1 MKTGLKIILGLIISI
16 GLIVYLLIRID
27 IHSVK
32 QSLISFNYLTMILL
46 LIVFVAGMLSRSFR
60 WQNLINSKEHLPL
73 FFLFKALSI
82 GYMINNILP
91 AKVGEL
97 ARMEYIKRKKGIS
110 RSFLLGTIFMER
122 FIDLF
127 LVLIIFGIS
136 LAFSQAG
143 KTVFISNKWT
153 FFIIL
158 LLVGIVV
165 LFLSRPD
172 HFFRLLAFFP
182 NKTKSHIEKVLLSF
196 TESVH
201 FISNRNLLIR
211 VSFYSMIIWM
221 LTLFSSYL
229 ILRGLNVNLAFY
241 GYFFVVAVGVLG
253 LVIPSTSGGIGVFH
267 AIATAALV
275 LLGVTPEKALAY
287 AIIAHAFDFIPN
299 VIIGLAIFIYEGL
312 TFKNFSVSRVSK

>member
-1 MKTGLKIILGLIISI
+1 MLGLIISI
-16 GLIVYLLIRID
+16 GLIVYLLIKID

-32 QSLISFNYLTMILL
+32 QSLLSFNYLTIILL
-46 LIVFVAGMLSRSFR
+46 LIVFLVGMLSRSFR
-60 WQNLINSKEHLPL
+60 WQNLIRSKEHLPL
-73 FFLFKALSI
+73 FFVFKALSI

-122 FIDLF
+122 LIDLI
-127 LVLIIFGIS
+127 LVLFIFAIS

-143 KTVFISNKWT
+143 RAVFISNKWT
-153 FFIIL
+153 FIIFL
-158 LLVGIVV
+158 LMVIIAVY
-165 LFLSRPD
+165 FLSRPVN
-172 HFFRLLAFFP
+172 FFRLLAFFP
-182 NKTKSHIEKVLLSF
+182 NKAKSYIEKVLLSF
-196 TESVH
+196 TESIH
-201 FISNRNLLIR
+201 FISKRNLFIW

-221 LTLFSSYL
+221 LTLFSSFL
-229 ILRGLNVNLAFY
+229 ILRGLNVYLPFY

-267 AIATAALV
+267 AMATAALV
-275 LLGVTPEKALAY
+275 LLGVTPEKALTY

-299 VIIGLAIFIYEGL
+299 VFIGLAIFVYEGL
-312 TFKNFSVSRVSK
+312 TIKNLSVARNPK

>member
-1 MKTGLKIILGLIISI
+1 LKKRLKILLGLIISI
-16 GLIVYLLIRID
+16 GLIIYLLHKID
-27 IHSVK
+27 IRSVK
-32 QSLISFNYLTMILL
+32 QSLLSFNYLTIILFL
-46 LIVFVAGMLSRSFR
+46 FVFVAGMLSRSLR
-60 WQNLINSKEHLPL
+60 WQNLIRSKENLPL
-73 FFLFKALSI
+73 FFVFKALSI
-82 GYMINNILP
+82 GYMINNLLP
-91 AKVGEL
+91 AKVGEF

-122 FIDLF
+122 FIDVI
-127 LVLIIFGIS
+127 LVLFIFGIS

-143 KTVFISNKWT
+143 RAVFIQNKWT
-153 FFIIL
+153 FIALL
-158 LLVGIVV
+158 LLVIIVV
-165 LFLSRPD
+165 LFLSRPVN
-172 HFFRLLAFFP
+172 FFRLLAFFP
-182 NKTKSHIEKVLLSF
+182 KKAKLTIEKVLLSF
-196 TESVH
+196 TESIH

-221 LTLFSSYL
+221 LTLFTSYL
-229 ILRGLNVNLAFY
+229 ILRGLNVYLPFY

-299 VIIGLAIFIYEGL
+299 VFIGLAIFVYEGL
-312 TFKNFSVSRVSK
+312 TFKNLYASGNS